1 MKCRIIIDPHREEE
15 VLVYAHEKSALVQQI
30 AQLVTDEEVAL
41 VGYRDKEAFPLTPS
55 EVVCFTV
62 EDGKVFAVTDHGTLW
77 VKCRLYQLEE
87 RLPDGFVKINQSCI
101 ANIRRIARFD
111 ASLGGTLTVIFQNGQ
126 RDYVSRRNVKKVKE
140 RLGL

>member
-1 MKCRIIIDPHREEE
+1 MKCHIIIDEHREEE
-15 VLVYAHEKSALVQQI
+15 VIIYAHEKTALVQEI
-30 AQLVTDEEVAL
+30 ARLVADGDRPL
-41 VGYRDKEAFPLTPS
+41 VGYRNKEAVPLTVS
-55 EVVCFTV
+55 EVICFSV
-62 EDGKVFAVTDHGTLW
+62 EAGKVYAVTDAERLW

-87 RLPDGFVKINQSCI
+87 NLPDHFVKLNQSCI

-111 ASLGGTLTVIFQNGQ
+111 ASLAGALTVIFQNGQ